1 MGRHAPKSRA
11 DLSHRL
17 LTGPNFS
24 FCIHQVTAEANRDS
38 NLAALFEMTVN
49 DKPVLIIGAGV
60 VGLTLAHGLKKANIP
75 FEIYER
81 DENID
86 ARGQGWAIT
95 LHWVLRY
102 LAEIVDEE
110 TLAGIDGVQ
119 VDPETGRNDKGNFMF
134 INLKTQE
141 TKFRIPPN
149 VRRRVNRE
157 KLRKVLLKGVA
168 EKVHWNK
175 QLTDVAVSDD
185 SSDSVKATFADGTTV
200 EGRMLIG
207 AEGSRSQTRKFLVP
221 DAYQNYL
228 LPVKMV
234 GASVDFTLEQV
245 KPLRQIDPLLFQG
258 CHPETGVFLWVS
270 MLETPEVNGSAGTAD
285 ERYRV
290 QIILSWLTKDRDVA
304 VPESNPERIALMKSL
319 AAGFHPDLYNTVH
332 AIPESSPTLH
342 LTLQDW
348 PCQDWDNRDGRV
360 TLVGDAAHAMV
371 MYRGEAGNHGI
382 LDAWHLLREIK
393 AIYAGEKTRA
403 EAVGDYEKEMK
414 DRVTPAVLLSRQACL
429 DAHDYDGLNENSAVL
444 KKRAINA

>member
-1 MGRHAPKSRA
+1 M
-11 DLSHRL
+11 
-17 LTGPNFS
+17 
-24 FCIHQVTAEANRDS
+24 
-38 NLAALFEMTVN
+38 AAS

-81 DENID
+81 DESID

-102 LAEIVDEE
+102 LGEIVDEE

-119 VDPETGRNDKGNFMF
+119 VDPEIGRNDHGNFIF
-134 INLKTQE
+134 LNLKTRE
-141 TKFRIPPN
+141 AKFRIPPN

-157 KLRKVLLKGVA
+157 KLRKVLLEGV
-168 EKVHWNK
+168 EGKVHWNK
-175 QLTDVAVSDD
+175 RLTGVEVLDNGSDE
-185 SSDSVKATFADGTTV
+185 VRAAFADGSAV
-200 EGRMLIG
+200 GGRMLVG
-207 AEGSRSQTRKFLVP
+207 AEGSNSQTRKFLVP
-221 DAYQNYL
+221 DAHQNYL

-234 GASVDFTLEQV
+234 GASVDLTPEQV

-270 MLETPEVNGSAGTAD
+270 MLETPEVNGSAGAAD
-285 ERYRV
+285 EHYRV
-290 QIILSWLTKDRDVA
+290 QIMLSWLVKDRDES
-304 VPESNPERIALMKSL
+304 VPESNADRVALMKRL
-319 AAGFHPDLYNTVH
+319 AAGFHPDLYGVVQ

-342 LTLQDW
+342 LVLQDW

-393 AIYAGEKTRA
+393 AVYAGEKAPA
-403 EAVGDYEKEMK
+403 EAVDDYEKEMRG
-414 DRVTPAVLLSRQACL
+414 RVTPAVLLSRQACL

-444 KKRAINA
+444 RKRAINA

>member
-1 MGRHAPKSRA
+1 
-11 DLSHRL
+11 
-17 LTGPNFS
+17 
-24 FCIHQVTAEANRDS
+24 
-38 NLAALFEMTVN
+38 MTVN

-60 VGLTLAHGLKKANIP
+60 VGLTLAHGLQKASIP

-81 DENID
+81 DESID

-95 LHWVLRY
+95 LHWVLPY
-102 LAEIVDEE
+102 LGEMVDEE

-119 VDPETGRNDKGNFMF
+119 VDPEVGRNDNGNFMF

-157 KLRKVLLKGVA
+157 KLRRVLLKKVA

-175 QLTDVAVSDD
+175 QLTDVDVSENTGDG
-185 SSDSVKATFADGTTV
+185 VRATFADGSTA

-207 AEGSRSQTRKFLVP
+207 AEGSNSQARRFLVP
-221 DAYQNYL
+221 DAYHNYL
-228 LPVKMV
+228 LPVKMM
-234 GASVDFTLEQV
+234 GASVDFTPEQV
-245 KPLRQIDPLLFQG
+245 EPLRRIDPLLFQG
-258 CHPETGVFLWVS
+258 CHPDTGVFLWVS
-270 MLETPEVNGSAGTAD
+270 MLETPEANDSAGTAD

-290 QIILSWLTKDRDVA
+290 QIILSWLVKDNGES
-304 VPESNPERIALMKSL
+304 VPESNPKRISMMKRL
-319 AAGFHPDLYNTVH
+319 AAGFHPDLYKTVQ
-332 AIPESSPTLH
+332 AIPESSATLH
-342 LTLQDW
+342 LILQDW
-348 PCQDWDNRDGRV
+348 PCRDWDNHDGRV

-393 AIYAGEKTRA
+393 AVYAGDKTRA
-403 EAVGDYEKEMK
+403 AAVGDYEREMK

-429 DAHDYDGLNENSAVL
+429 DAHDYHGLNENSAVL
-444 KKRAINA
+444 KKRAMNA